1 MSVKKSFG
9 IYPFTEEQKQH
20 ILSLET
26 KEEVD
31 EYIREIYK
39 VAI

>member
-1 MSVKKSFG
+1 MTVSQG

-20 ILSLET
+20 ILSLRT

-31 EYIREIYK
+31 EYIRTIYQI
-39 VAI
+39 AI